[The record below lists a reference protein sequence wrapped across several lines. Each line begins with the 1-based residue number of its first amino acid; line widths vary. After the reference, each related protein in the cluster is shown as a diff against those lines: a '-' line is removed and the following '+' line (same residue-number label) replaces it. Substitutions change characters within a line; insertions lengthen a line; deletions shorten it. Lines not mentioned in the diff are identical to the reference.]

1 MKLFA
6 LVAAVLLLPQ
16 EPNEAEELLR
26 KAEAAVANAPSFRR
40 TYQVTSQETVATE
53 TSGKRTTRADSGSFE
68 ILGGN
73 RLKLKVHVLFG
84 PLDNVHATVDSDG
97 KIARVRREGGG
108 VLAEV
113 PAPGRLKEDYAV
125 LLLRLGA
132 ESAAS
137 ETANRLARIE
147 EDVLAKAAGLRPKP
161 REPDPVPQVTDVK
174 AAGHETIGDVKTVK
188 IRFTLKA
195 SPGSVPSAVTL
206 WFDAKTF
213 LPVQREEEID
223 RPNLNWKHVE
233 RYALPLT
240 PDPSEP

>member
-1 MKLFA
+1 MSPWPL
-6 LVAAVLLLPQ
+6 LAAVLLLPQ

-40 TYQVTSQETVATE
+40 GYEVTAQETVTTE
-53 TSGKRTTRADSGSFE
+53 TSARRTTRANSGTFDV
-68 ILGGN
+68 LGGN
-73 RLKLKVHVLFG
+73 GLKLKAHVLFG
-84 PLDNVHATVDSDG
+84 PLDNVHVTVQSDG
-97 KIARVRREGGG
+97 KTARVKRDTGA

-113 PAPGRLKEDYAV
+113 PAPGRLKAEYTV

-147 EDVLAKAAGLRPKP
+147 EDNLVKAAGLRPKP
-161 REPDPVPQVTDVK
+161 RDPDPVPQVTDFK
-174 AAGHETIGDVKTVK
+174 MAGREKIGDVETVK
-188 IRFTLKA
+188 IRFTMKA
-195 SPGSVPSAVTL
+195 TPGSDPSSVTL
-206 WFDAKTF
+206 WLDAKTF

-233 RYALPLT
+233 RYAVPAT
-240 PDPSEP
+240 PDSDRQ